1 MVNFSHLGRLYGSA
15 KTLGLNLP
23 DTCRWFWSYYAS
35 RLPGAGSRATSCVE
49 IDVRTGA
56 SNALRLRIRNNGF
69 DYDVVE
75 EIFARNAYKMDL
87 ENVSRVLDLGGNI
100 GLASLFFARSYPGAQ
115 ICTVEPIPGN
125 LAILESN
132 LKLNHVPG
140 RVVPGAVGERDG
152 KIRFVLSQD
161 PTQHS
166 SEATGIVGMA
176 TGNGIE
182 VDMVS
187 VPSLMKL
194 MGWAEIDLLKI
205 DIEGGETAVLGGRPD
220 WLKKV
225 RVIIGEGHVGVGYTI
240 EACRTDLEPMGFQVR
255 LLDQRPGA
263 MLFLAHRHDG

>member
-1 MVNFSHLGRLYGSA
+1 MFNLSHLRRLYGGA
-15 KTLGLNLP
+15 KMLGLNLP
-23 DTCRWFWSYYAS
+23 DTFRWFWSYYAS

-49 IDVRTGA
+49 VGIPA
-56 SNALRLRIRNNGF
+56 MALRLRIRNNGF
-69 DYDVVE
+69 DYDVVD
-75 EIFARNAYKMDL
+75 EIFARNAYKMGLD
-87 ENVSRVLDLGGNI
+87 NVKRVLDLGGNI

-132 LKLNHVPG
+132 LKLNHVSVQ
-140 RVVPGAVGERDG
+140 VVPVAAGGRDG
-152 KIRFVLSQD
+152 KIRFVISQD
-161 PTQHS
+161 PRQHS
-166 SEATGIVGMA
+166 SETSGIRVLATGSS
-176 TGNGIE
+176 IE

-225 RVIIGEGHVGVGYTI
+225 RTIIGEGHVGVGYTI

-255 LLDQRPGA
+255 LLDQRAGA
-263 MLFLAHRHDG
+263 MLFVAQRPD

>member
-1 MVNFSHLGRLYGSA
+1 MLNLSHLRRLYGGA

-23 DTCRWFWSYYAS
+23 DTFRWFWSYYAS

-49 IDVRTGA
+49 IGIPA
-56 SNALRLRIRNNGF
+56 MALRLRIRNNGF

-75 EIFARNAYKMDL
+75 EIFAQNAYKIALD
-87 ENVSRVLDLGGNI
+87 NVKRVLDLGGNI

-125 LAILESN
+125 LTILESN
-132 LKLNHVPG
+132 LELNHISAQ
-140 RVVPGAVGERDG
+140 VVPAAAGERDG
-152 KIRFVLSQD
+152 KMRFVITQD
-161 PTQHS
+161 PRQYS
-166 SEATGIVGMA
+166 SEIKAPPTGSS
-176 TGNGIE
+176 IE

-187 VPSLMKL
+187 VPTLMKL

-225 RVIIGEGHVGVGYTI
+225 RTIIGEGHVGVGYTI
-240 EACRTDLEPMGFQVR
+240 EACRADLEPLGFQVK
-255 LLDQRPGA
+255 LLQQRTGAILFVAQRP
-263 MLFLAHRHDG
+263 D